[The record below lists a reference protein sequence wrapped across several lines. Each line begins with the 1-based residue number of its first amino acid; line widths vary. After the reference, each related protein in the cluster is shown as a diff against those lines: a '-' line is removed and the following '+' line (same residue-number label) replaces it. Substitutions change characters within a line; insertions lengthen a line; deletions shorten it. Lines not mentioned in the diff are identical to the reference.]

1 MKRFS
6 GKLHYLLKYFF
17 IALPVFELVFFLI
30 TNVNSRASMI
40 SFITSDNT
48 IFKSI
53 GSSSYGLDL
62 ASVIENVTGVNSA
75 LSIYFTGVLL
85 WIVYVYIFDI
95 LLDVLIFIP
104 KVMHSIVEKV
114 SGSDD

>member
-17 IALPVFELVFFLI
+17 LALPVFELVFFLI

-40 SFITSDNT
+40 TFITSDNT

-62 ASVIENVTGVNSA
+62 ASIIEDITGVNNA
-75 LSIYFTGVLL
+75 LSVYFSGILL

-95 LLDVLIFIP
+95 FLDVIVFIP
-104 KVMHSIVEKV
+104 KFCHSFLDRV
-114 SGSDD
+114 SGGKE

>member
-30 TNVNSRASMI
+30 TNVNSRANML
-40 SFITSDNT
+40 SFVISDNT
-48 IFKSI
+48 IFKTI

-62 ASVIENVTGVNSA
+62 AGIIEDITGVSSA
-75 LSIYFTGVLL
+75 LSVYFSGVLL
-85 WIVYVYIFDI
+85 WIVYVYVFDI
-95 LLDVLIFIP
+95 FLDVIVFIP
-104 KVMHSIVEKV
+104 KFCHSFIERI
-114 SGSDD
+114 SGGKE